1 MNVSYKDLIINP
13 NQFFAMVM
21 SRKEN
26 LKIPGLIVLAAGV
39 IAAVNAYIVGGITA
53 KMMGQLMPGM
63 DTIIAAGA
71 VAGAIIGTLMFWL
84 IRSGVIYALSA
95 VFKGSGGFQRTLECI
110 GYGYLPQAFG
120 TLITLV
126 AATQY
131 VPKVHVTELS
141 SAALQDP
148 AMIETAIKAMMQD
161 PAMRELSQI
170 SSVVTI
176 IFLLLSAN
184 IWIFGIRNARM
195 LSLKDAAICVLV
207 PVIAFSI
214 YTIYQMTVM

>member
-1 MNVSYKDLIINP
+1 MNLSYKDLVINP
-13 NQFFAMVM
+13 NQFFTKVM
-21 SRKEN
+21 GRKEN
-26 LKIPGLIVLAAGV
+26 LKIPTLIVLAAGA
-39 IAAVNAYIVGGITA
+39 IAAVNGYIVSGITA

-63 DTIIAAGA
+63 DTIITAGA
-71 VAGAIIGTLMFWL
+71 VAGAIIGTLLFWL
-84 IRSGVIYALSA
+84 IWAAVIFALSA
-95 VFKGSGGFQRTLECI
+95 AFKGSGRFQRTLECI

-120 TLITLV
+120 TLITLI
-126 AATQY
+126 AATWY
-131 VPKVHVTELS
+131 VPKVHVTGLS

-195 LSLKDAAICVLV
+195 LSLRDAAICVLV